1 MHLKLLQK
9 EQLKE
14 IETTGDLIGDKI
26 LHHKIIQKKM
36 KKKYL
41 EKDIYL
47 QKKTES
53 YWWSKIN
60 IIIIIIYNNG
70 ISKNKKL
77 IT

>member
-26 LHHKIIQKKM
+26 LHHKIIKKKM

-41 EKDIYL
+41 KKDIYI

-60 IIIIIIYNNG
+60 IIIIIYNHG
-70 ISKNKKL
+70 ISKNNKL